1 MLAASVEPRSAT
13 AAIPARPRTTFEE
26 EFFLR
31 VGREEFSNFNISI
44 LFYSPFK
51 LDRRISSMNSVI

>member
-26 EFFLR
+26 EFLLR
-31 VGREEFSNFNISI
+31 AGREEFSNFNISI
-44 LFYSPFK
+44 LF
-51 LDRRISSMNSVI
+51 